1 MELVKYNINEAAISK
16 MSDIYMQLTIDDIED
31 QEAFDAVHSG
41 RMVMVKHRTG
51 VDKLRKS
58 ANENAQ
64 KFIKNNNANA
74 GKLTSLMAPIETY
87 LKNEEDKVTKEKERI
102 KAEEEAKE
110 KAKIE
115 TRVSELFALGVN
127 VPFFDLAMLSDDEY
141 AEKFRSAK
149 MTYNAEQLR
158 IDEEEKRL
166 EEERLELERLRKKE
180 EADRR
185 LENDRLEKLAEAQ
198 KVEAKRL
205 EKIQDDIDKKEQAL
219 KEEKDKLEADKKA
232 EQARKD
238 LEILEKRLAAEA
250 KEKVE
255 KDEIE
260 RVARE
265 AKELKKKEEAEAAE
279 VIRQEA
285 LRPDRDKL
293 IQYAVAI
300 IKLAAPDVKD
310 EQAQEILDEAQDG
323 LGLIASEIMKQVK
336 EM

>member
-1 MELVKYNINEAAISK
+1 MELVKYNINEAEISK
-16 MSDIYMQLTIDDIED
+16 MSNIYMKLTIENLDD
-31 QEAFDAVHSG
+31 QEGFDSVHTA
-41 RMVMVKHRTG
+41 RMVMVKHRCS

-74 GKLTSLMAPIETY
+74 KKLTGLMEPIEIH

-102 KAEEEAKE
+102 KAREERIEKE
-110 KAKIE
+110 KTEKRCE
-115 TRVSELFALGVN
+115 DLVGVN
-127 VPFFDLAMLSDDEY
+127 IVLPFFDVAMMTDDEFDKLLAESTTKHEAMLQQLEDEKK
-141 AEKFRSAK
+141 ARKA
-149 MTYNAEQLR
+149 
-158 IDEEEKRL
+158 EEKRL
-166 EEERLELERLRKKE
+166 ADERAKLER
-180 EADRR
+180 
-185 LENDRLEKLAEAQ
+185 Q
-198 KVEAKRL
+198 
-205 EKIQDDIDKKEQAL
+205 KKEQDAIAKSQKEKEKAL
-219 KEEKDKLEADKKA
+219 EAERKKLEDDK
-232 EQARKD
+232 
-238 LEILEKRLAAEA
+238 
-250 KEKVE
+250 KVE

-279 VIRQEA
+279 IIRQKA